1 LGEGNVG
8 AHWFYS
14 NKKASTGLQV
24 STEEVEV
31 HFEQRFGLAKKIPAL
46 VNLWAINMNGKTN

>member
-1 LGEGNVG
+1 MG